1 MKSAVFVLALLI
13 AAGPVQAVQITGNTV
28 TLTEAEMKRCQ
39 AGGGCEIYTKADV
52 EATLNA
58 AIEIAVIEGY
68 KAGAEKGYRVG
79 HAKGLETCKGR
90 T

>member
-1 MKSAVFVLALLI
+1 MKAVVFILA
-13 AAGPVQAVQITGNTV
+13 AAMLAAPVQAVQLTGNTV

-79 HAKGLETCKGR
+79 HAKGQETCKGR